1 MPRCY
6 CANKMANPSVSVPD
20 ELLEEFDDKI
30 DEMRRSGEMDIDTNR
45 SEVVQELMRQ
55 WTEGNL
61 SLPSTG
67 SKTLATA
74 D

>member
-1 MPRCY
+1 
-6 CANKMANPSVSVPD
+6 MANPSVSVPD
-20 ELLEEFDDKI
+20 ELLNEFDDKI